1 MYRTKGGIE
10 IMEQYESKA
19 IVTSISASSRASVKV
34 KDSYYTVEYSEERS
48 IPDVEGV
55 DIEQERAILWD
66 IANGEVDRQIQDIL
80 DSFSG
85 KK

>member
-80 DSFSG
+80 DSFSE

>member
-66 IANGEVDRQIQDIL
+66 IANGEVDIQIQDIL

>member
-1 MYRTKGGIE
+1 
-10 IMEQYESKA
+10 MEQYESKA

-66 IANGEVDRQIQDIL
+66 IANGEVDIQIQDIL